1 MIKEIAYKDREEWLK
16 LRREL
21 GIGGSEAGAIVG
33 LNPYQSAYSLWAE
46 KTGRIE
52 GFEGNL
58 TTEVGAYLE
67 EFVAKLFEKETG
79 KKVRRKNKMLVNDKY
94 PWAFAN
100 VDRLIVGE
108 NAVLEIKTTNSL
120 PNMRKFAKGDYPEQ
134 WYCQMTHYLA
144 VGGYDKAY
152 LAVLIGCHEFK
163 IFELERDEAE
173 IEALMGA
180 EEHFWDLVKTNTP
193 PDTDGSEA
201 TSKALSEVFS
211 TSDGSSVS
219 LMGYESDMDSYMALS
234 KQIGELTKLKD
245 AVGNRIKA
253 FMGNAAKGESSC
265 YKASYSSSE
274 RRSFDAGKFAS
285 VHPNIVLDDF
295 YKVTSSRTLRI
306 TKKAEA

>member
-1 MIKEIAYKDREEWLK
+1 MIKEIPYKNREEWLK

-21 GIGGSEAGAIVG
+21 GVGGSEAGAIIG

-58 TTEVGAYLE
+58 TTEVGTYLE

-79 KKVRRKNKMLVNDKY
+79 KKVRRKNKMIVNDRY

-100 VDRLIVGE
+100 VDRLVCGE
-108 NAVLEIKTTNSL
+108 NAVLEIKTTNSF
-120 PNMRKFAKGDYPEQ
+120 PNMRKFAKGEYPEQ
-134 WYCQMTHYLA
+134 WYCQMTHYLG
-144 VGGYDKAY
+144 VGEYDKAY
-152 LAVLIGCHEFK
+152 LAVLVNCRELK
-163 IFELERDEAE
+163 VFELERDEDE
-173 IEALMGA
+173 IESLMST
-180 EEHFWDLVKTNTP
+180 EKDFWDLVKTDTA
-193 PDTDGSEA
+193 PDADGLEA
-201 TSKALSEVFS
+201 TTKALSKVFPE
-211 TSDGSSVS
+211 SDGSSVN

-265 YKASYSSSE
+265 YKVSYSSSE
-274 RRSFDAGKFAS
+274 RRSFDEGKFAS
-285 VHPNIVLDDF
+285 VHPNIALDDF

-306 TKKAEA
+306 TKKPEA